1 VDGKIRN
8 NLYFRI
14 IGQSKQ
20 EFKVSF
26 KILKML
32 ELKEKKLTIKDYE
45 KLPEGSPYQLIKGA
59 LIMSPAPSYYHQ
71 EVEKKVFLILYEN
84 IEKRKNGKVFIAPF
98 DVYLDNE
105 NVYQPDIVVILK
117 NSKAKVSEK
126 GIEGTPDIVIEI
138 ISPSTAYYDLIE
150 KKEVYEKY
158 GVKEYWIIDP
168 KSKTF
173 EIYLNSESGFELF
186 SKAKIKG
193 LVKSQILNLELN
205 VEEIFE

>member
-1 VDGKIRN
+1 LGEV
-8 NLYFRI
+8 LY
-14 IGQSKQ
+14 
-20 EFKVSF
+20 
-26 KILKML
+26 
-32 ELKEKKLTIKDYE
+32 
-45 KLPEGSPYQLIKGA
+45 SPI
-59 LIMSPAPSYYHQ
+59 
-71 EVEKKVFLILYEN
+71 
-84 IEKRKNGKVFIAPF
+84 

-173 EIYLNSESGFELF
+173 EIYLNSENGFEII
-186 SKAKIKG
+186 SKAKKG

-205 VEEIFE
+205 VGDFFE

>member
-1 VDGKIRN
+1 
-8 NLYFRI
+8 
-14 IGQSKQ
+14 
-20 EFKVSF
+20 
-26 KILKML
+26 ML

-98 DVYLDNE
+98 DVYLDDE

-186 SKAKIKG
+186 SKTKIKG

>member
-1 VDGKIRN
+1 MRN

-20 EFKVSF
+20 ELKVSF
-26 KILKML
+26 KILKVL

-59 LIMSPAPSYYHQ
+59 LIMSPAPSTEHQ
-71 EVEKKVFLILYEN
+71 RSSKKIFLKLYEF
-84 IEKRKNGKVFIAPF
+84 IEKSNLGEVLYSPF

-117 NSKAKVSEK
+117 NSKAKIIEK

>member
-1 VDGKIRN
+1 
-8 NLYFRI
+8 
-14 IGQSKQ
+14 
-20 EFKVSF
+20 
-26 KILKML
+26 ML

-59 LIMSPAPSYYHQ
+59 LIMSPAPSAEHQ
-71 EVEKKVFLILYEN
+71 RSSKKIFLKLYEF
-84 IEKRKNGKVFIAPF
+84 IEKSNLGEVLYSPI
-98 DVYLDNE
+98 DVYLDDE
-105 NVYQPDIVVILK
+105 NVYQPDIVVVLK
-117 NSKAKVSEK
+117 DSKAKIVEK
-126 GIEGTPDIVIEI
+126 GIEGAPDIVIEI

-173 EIYLNSESGFELF
+173 EIYLNSESGFEII
-186 SKAKIKG
+186 SRAKIKG
-193 LVKSQILNLELN
+193 FVKSRILNLDLN

>member
-1 VDGKIRN
+1 
-8 NLYFRI
+8 
-14 IGQSKQ
+14 
-20 EFKVSF
+20 
-26 KILKML
+26 ML

-59 LIMSPAPSYYHQ
+59 LIMSLAPSTEHQ
-71 EVEKKVFLILYEN
+71 RSSKKIFLKLYEF
-84 IEKRKNGKVFIAPF
+84 IEKSNLGEVLYSPI

-173 EIYLNSESGFELF
+173 EIYLNSESGFEII

-193 LVKSQILNLELN
+193 LVKSQILSLELN
-205 VEEIFE
+205 VDEIFE